1 MATDQNSITA
11 AGTSVPLPIDLNKF
25 RGGVG
30 ILVTLSDNGSA
41 DYDVE
46 VTGDP
51 RGRDGFSHWN
61 KHDILKAKS
70 ASANSNLAF
79 PVTGVRLYARSLTGT
94 LTISVVYA
102 EG

>member
-1 MATDQNSITA
+1 MATDQTSITA
-11 AGTSVPLPIDLNKF
+11 AGYSTAIPVDVNKF

-30 ILVTLSDNGSA
+30 ILVTLSDSGSA

-46 VTGDP
+46 VTGDH
-51 RGRDGFSHWN
+51 RAAGFSHWN

-70 ASANSNLAF
+70 ASANSNLAY
-79 PVTGVRLYARSLTGT
+79 PVTGLRLYARSLNGT
-94 LTISVVYA
+94 LTLSVVYA